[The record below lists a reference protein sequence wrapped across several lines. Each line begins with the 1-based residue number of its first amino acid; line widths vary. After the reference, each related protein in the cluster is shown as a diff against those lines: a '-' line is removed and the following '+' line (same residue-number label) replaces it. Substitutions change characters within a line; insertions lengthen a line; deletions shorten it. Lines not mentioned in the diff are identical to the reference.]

1 MTMKKISIIFW
12 LVIFSLSIFSQSNA
26 NCFRIYLTDKNNS
39 PYSIGNPSDFL
50 SERAIHKR
58 ERFNIT
64 ITTEDLPVNSSY
76 ILQIKNLSDSI
87 QVLSQSKWANTVTI
101 YCPDT
106 TYLPAIRNLSFVSSV
121 LPVANYGLFSG
132 QPFRLTAVPEN
143 HSSSILQVLDST
155 IAFDYGNA
163 YNQIAIH
170 NGQYLHSNGF
180 QGDSMLIAVLDAG
193 FNNFDS
199 ISYFQPLYANGQIWG
214 TRDLIPGMNN
224 VYEGHYHG
232 TCVTS
237 IMATEYEGNIVGT
250 APHANYFLIRS
261 ENPWSEEPIEEDFW
275 AQAAEI
281 ADSIGA
287 DVINSSLGYTDFVD
301 FPEAVWTYAQSDGIS
316 SIASLAATK
325 AGEKGII
332 VCASAGN
339 EAENAWHYIGRPA
352 DAINILAVGA
362 VDADSLYAPF
372 SSVGPSYDGR
382 IKPDIT
388 SLGWNTFV
396 VFSQDYLDFGSGTSF
411 ASPVI
416 AGLSACLWQAL
427 PQKSA
432 SDIMQIIRESGHLH
446 NNPDEYMGYGIPDF
460 YQAYLDNQD
469 TIPVIDT
476 NSINQYT
483 MKDFNIIVF
492 PNPCRETFKISN
504 YTLEIE
510 SIELFD
516 ISGRMVKQIYPSNEY
531 FITVNVDGLKSGIYF
546 GKVKMKNGN
555 GHFKIIKK
563 F

>member
-1 MTMKKISIIFW
+1 MKKISITF
-12 LVIFSLSIFSQSNA
+12 LFVIFSLSIFSQSNA
-26 NCFRIYLTDKNNS
+26 NCFRIYLSDKNNS
-39 PYSIGNPSDFL
+39 PYSIDNPSDFL

-58 ERFNIT
+58 ERFNIN
-64 ITTEDLPVNSSY
+64 ITTEDIPVNNSY
-76 ILQIKNLSDSI
+76 ILQIKSLSDSI
-87 QVLSQSKWANTVTI
+87 QILSQSKWANTVVI

-106 TYLPAIRNLSFVSSV
+106 TYLSTIRNCPFVSSI
-121 LPVANYGLFSG
+121 LPVANYGLSSG
-132 QPFRLTAVPEN
+132 QPFRLTEVPEN
-143 HSSSILQVLDST
+143 YPSSMLQILDST

-180 QGDSMLIAVLDAG
+180 QGDSMLIVVFDAG
-193 FNNFDS
+193 FDNFDS

-214 TRDLIPGMNN
+214 THDLIPGVNN

-281 ADSIGA
+281 ADSMGA
-287 DVINSSLGYTDFVD
+287 DVINSSLIYTDFID
-301 FPEAVWTYAQSDGIS
+301 FPEAVWTYAQSDGTS
-316 SIASLAATK
+316 SIASLAASK
-325 AGEKGII
+325 AVEKGII
-332 VCASAGN
+332 VCTSAGN
-339 EAENAWHYIGRPA
+339 DAERVWHYIGRPA

-362 VDADSLYAPF
+362 VNADSLYAPF

-382 IKPDIT
+382 VKPDIT
-388 SLGWNTFV
+388 SLGWNTFM
-396 VFSQDYLDFGSGTSF
+396 VFSQDYLDIGSGTSF
-411 ASPVI
+411 SSPVI

-427 PQKSA
+427 PQKNA
-432 SDIMQIIRESGHLH
+432 SEIMQIIRESGHLY
-446 NNPDEYMGYGIPDF
+446 NNPNVSMGYGIPDF

-469 TIPVIDT
+469 TLPMPDT
-476 NSINQYT
+476 NKINRYT
-483 MKDFNIIVF
+483 MQDVNIVVF
-492 PNPCRETFKISN
+492 PNPCREIFKIPN
-504 YTLEIE
+504 YTFEIE

-516 ISGRMVKQIYPSNEY
+516 VNGRMVKQIYPSNKSL
-531 FITVNVDGLKSGIYF
+531 ITVNIESLKSGIYF
-546 GKVKMKNGN
+546 GKVKIKNRN
-555 GHFKIIKK
+555 GYFKIIKK